1 MSSRGPG
8 PWSLRRAQRFQRG
21 WPKSHWRCA
30 TSLCLKT
37 HEKTVYNWFKG
48 EVVEEGNADDT
59 DDEDD
64 DDYDKMENLVDNV
77 LGDDDNKDNDD

>member
-1 MSSRGPG
+1 M
-8 PWSLRRAQRFQRG
+8 
-21 WPKSHWRCA
+21 
-30 TSLCLKT
+30 
-37 HEKTVYNWFKG
+37 YNWFKG

-77 LGDDDNKDNDD
+77 LGDDDNKDSDD